1 MSTEQ
6 TKPDIPLQEG
16 NIEKALKNLCDGV
29 PCHLVARLVY
39 HASHA
44 GRISYGEAKQ
54 LLGED
59 LDEALL
65 TAVHLRLLIPVRSS
79 NDSLNW
85 VDAVL
90 LFEAGEIYKMPNISR
105 QLVLRAGFSG
115 RWEPDYAVSTLFHEM
130 GEPNWGLMPVL
141 VRRLSSLAKDQHVT
155 GFQIE
160 RVCTEMGL
168 AGKAGALILE
178 LKGAG
183 IMSPKLDSF
192 SEVQRAGAP
201 IYEINRS
208 ILLSLSQVPTG

>member
-1 MSTEQ
+1 
-6 TKPDIPLQEG
+6 LQEG

-44 GRISYGEAKQ
+44 GRISYSEAKQ

-65 TAVHLRLLIPVRSS
+65 TAVHLRLLIPVRSV

-90 LFEAGEIYKMPNISR
+90 LFEPGEIYKMPNIAR
-105 QLVLRAGFSG
+105 QLVLRAASSG
-115 RWEPDYAVSTLFHEM
+115 RWDTDYAVSSLFQEM
-130 GEPNWGLMPVL
+130 GEPNWNLIPVL
-141 VRRLSSLAKDQHVT
+141 VRRLCTMAKDEHVN
-155 GFQIE
+155 GFEIE
-160 RVCTEMGL
+160 RVCTEIGL
-168 AGKAGALILE
+168 ADKVGALILE

-183 IMSPKLDSF
+183 IMSPKLDCF
-192 SEVQRAGAP
+192 REVQRAGAP

-208 ILLSLSQVPTG
+208 VLLSLNQVPRGVRNF